1 MKKAA
6 LFIFLA
12 LIPFINLIADPP
24 GPPNPGGPPTST
36 GGVPVGGPVGNGLI
50 FLLALGIL
58 FGAYQIYEIIRYERK
73 KKEESA

>member
-1 MKKAA
+1 MKKAVF
-6 LFIFLA
+6 FIFLA

-24 GPPNPGGPPTST
+24 GPPNPGGSPTSD

-58 FGAYQIYEIIRYERK
+58 FGAYKIYEIIRSEK
-73 KKEESA
+73 LKKEESA